1 MSKTASKGTTKTGRD
16 SQSKRLGVKVSGG
29 QSIKTG
35 SIILRQRGTKFMPGE
50 NVKAG
55 RDYTL
60 YALKD
65 GIVTFATKKK
75 TKFDGSK
82 RVIKVV
88 NVH

>member
-16 SQSKRLGVKVSGG
+16 SRSKRLGVKISGG

-35 SIILRQRGTKFMPGE
+35 SIILRQRGSKFMSGE

-55 RDYTL
+55 KDYTL

-65 GIVTFATKKK
+65 GTVTFTTKKK
-75 TKFDGSK
+75 IKFDGSR
-82 RVIKVV
+82 RVVKVV
-88 NVH
+88 SVR

>member
-16 SQSKRLGVKVSGG
+16 SRSKRLGVKVFGG

-35 SIILRQRGTKFMPGE
+35 SIILRQRGSKFMPGE